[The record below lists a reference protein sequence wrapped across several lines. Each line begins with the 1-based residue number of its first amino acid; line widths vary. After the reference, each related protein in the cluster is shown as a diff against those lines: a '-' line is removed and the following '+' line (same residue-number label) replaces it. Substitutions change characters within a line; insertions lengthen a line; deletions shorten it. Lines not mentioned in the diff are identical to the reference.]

1 MILSDFTEPV
11 KARCVLDPA
20 FLSAYI
26 LPISLLAVALGLVA
40 GGIFYYLGS
49 RQRHLAQQL
58 RGASEI
64 VQAGVQATLNK
75 EIVDSQKAASSLRDR
90 ERKYRSIFENA
101 MIGIAQIVPGG
112 RWTAANPALARM
124 LGYFD
129 PSEILSAQPDLHG
142 DFFVNAEDRGAW
154 YALLDSEQKSQF
166 EADIWRLDRKQVRLA
181 LSGVA
186 VRDEHGT
193 VLYYE
198 CMLVDIT
205 ESYKAKRDLERA
217 KADAE
222 YSNHS
227 KSEFLANMSHELR
240 TPLNAILG
248 FAEIIKDELFGAIGN
263 PQYSDYATD
272 IFHSGQHLLSLIN
285 DILDMSKIEAGKRD
299 LAEEIVSLSDICKSA
314 VRLIAH
320 RATEGRVKLILQVP
334 NDLPRLRGEDKA
346 LKQVLV
352 NILSNAV
359 KFTPEGG
366 SVTMTAGLDK
376 NGALKVVVTDTG
388 IGIAKKD
395 IPKALAPFGQ
405 IESALARKYQGTG
418 LGLPITKQLVELH
431 GGTFAIDSELGQ
443 GTAVSFTLPPQ
454 RVIREFI

>member
-1 MILSDFTEPV
+1 MSDPTVLST
-11 KARCVLDPA
+11 
-20 FLSAYI
+20 YI
-26 LPISLLAVALGLVA
+26 LPLSLLAVALGLVA
-40 GGIFYYLGS
+40 GGVLYYLGS

-58 RGASEI
+58 RGANEI

-75 EIVDSQKAASSLRDR
+75 EIADSQRAASSLRDR

-142 DFFVNAEDRGAW
+142 GFFVNAEDRGAW
-154 YALLDSEQKSQF
+154 YALLDSEKPARDATQF

-186 VRDEHGT
+186 VRDEHNT

-205 ESYKAKRDLERA
+205 DSYRAKRDLERA

-263 PQYSDYATD
+263 PQYSEYATD

-314 VRLIAH
+314 VRLVAH

-352 NILSNAV
+352 NLLSNAV
-359 KFTPEGG
+359 KFTPEAG
-366 SVTMTAGLDK
+366 SVTLEAGLDK
-376 NGALKVVVTDTG
+376 HGALKVTVTDTG
-388 IGIAKKD
+388 IGIAAAD

-431 GGTFAIDSELGQ
+431 GGSFAISSELGQ
-443 GTAVSFTLPPQ
+443 GTAVSFTLPPS